1 MKNVEKKLEKVSK
14 REKKKDLIQ
23 EAEKIMMLI
32 VELKEQINNIILP
45 KGNKKFEEK
54 IQAIFQD
61 SRRIYISIKKKEKEE
76 EEEKNKKNENQVSS
90 KQIKQNISSDLK
102 KRKGGED
109 STEEDLKENT
119 SKKETSLTIR

>member
-1 MKNVEKKLEKVSK
+1 MKSNYTKLKNVEKKLEKVSK

-54 IQAIFQD
+54 IQAIFQH

-102 KRKGGED
+102 KRKRGED
-109 STEEDLKENT
+109 STEG
-119 SKKETSLTIR
+119 